1 MADGTSSRPKIG
13 DRERSRYS
21 SQLPDAHPRAATH
34 RPANTHARYTQTQA
48 TSHASPSQNMPNASA
63 ALLGLVLALASGNIR
78 PGTAF
83 LLPSKPPASTTPTTR
98 LAAHSNL
105 QAALHLM
112 QQQKGPS
119 GTGGSGRTGGGAC
132 FVSVSVCSCI
142 YRFRFLHAPPNV
154 LTYTQ
159 QTRAR
164 PRRPR

>member
-1 MADGTSSRPKIG
+1 
-13 DRERSRYS
+13 
-21 SQLPDAHPRAATH
+21 
-34 RPANTHARYTQTQA
+34 
-48 TSHASPSQNMPNASA
+48 MPNASA
-63 ALLGLVLALASGNIR
+63 ALLGLLLALASGNIR

-83 LLPSKPPASTTPTTR
+83 LLPSCPSKPPPSTTPTTR

-142 YRFRFLHAPPNV
+142 CPIPIPSRSVYIH
-154 LTYTQ
+154 T
-159 QTRAR
+159 
-164 PRRPR
+164 